1 VVASLVVGGVLLLAM
16 IVASGWGALR
26 LAADARIPVHFGSAE
41 HCLLVSK
48 RAGLVIWP
56 AAGAVCY
63 GVLGGIADGGMA
75 ANWVPG
81 LRDVLVPAVI
91 GVLLS
96 FQVGALVLAGRS
108 QGSRGVSATDSGAGD
123 GLGRGTRLRS
133 ELLAFDL
140 RAGVLLSRRSGGAPL
155 PFA

>member
-1 VVASLVVGGVLLLAM
+1 VGGVLLLAM
-16 IVASGWGALR
+16 IVASGWGAVR

-48 RAGLVIWP
+48 RAGLVVWP

-63 GVLGGIADGGMA
+63 GVLGAIADGGMA

-91 GVLLS
+91 GVLLG
-96 FQVGALVLAGRS
+96 FQAGALVLAGRS
-108 QGSRGVSATDSGAGD
+108 HDVRGVSATDSGAAG
-123 GLGRGTRLRS
+123 GLGRETRLRS
-133 ELLAFDL
+133 D
-140 RAGVLLSRRSGGAPL
+140 
-155 PFA
+155 

>member
-16 IVASGWGALR
+16 IAASGWGAVN
-26 LAADARIPVHFGSAE
+26 LAADARIPVHCGSAE

-56 AAGAVCY
+56 AAGVLCY
-63 GVLGGIADGGMA
+63 SVLGGIAGSGVA
-75 ANWVPG
+75 VNWVPG

-91 GVLLS
+91 CVLLG

-108 QGSRGVSATDSGAGD
+108 PGGRDADGTAATGSGAGS
-123 GLGRGTRLRS
+123 GLDRGTVVRS
-133 ELLAFDL
+133 D
-140 RAGVLLSRRSGGAPL
+140 
-155 PFA
+155 